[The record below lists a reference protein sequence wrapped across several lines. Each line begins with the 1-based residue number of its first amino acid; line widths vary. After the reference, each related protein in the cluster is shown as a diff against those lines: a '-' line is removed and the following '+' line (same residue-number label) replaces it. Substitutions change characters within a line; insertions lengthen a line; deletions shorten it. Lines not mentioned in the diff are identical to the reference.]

1 MRGSL
6 LRLSAMTVVA
16 LTGGVGA
23 GKSTVAEVLASR
35 GAHIIDADLLA
46 RQAVEPGSKALEEI
60 AARFGPGVLDENG
73 HLDRGKL
80 GTIVFSDASARSA
93 LNDIVHPQVKKLYDE
108 ALAMAE
114 LERPD
119 TVIAY
124 VVPLLA
130 EARQVSEFDSVIVV
144 HAPAAMR
151 VQRLMEYRGIS
162 SAEARERVDAQVSD
176 EERLSLAHVVL
187 DASGDLDSTKHAAH
201 QLYEELVSHWPDR
214 LSELSRHFPRD
225 ES

>member
-1 MRGSL
+1 VRGSPH
-6 LRLSAMTVVA
+6 RLGAMTVVA

-60 AARFGPGVLDENG
+60 AARFGPGVLDEKG

-80 GTIVFSDASARSA
+80 GAIVFSDASARSA

-114 LERPD
+114 LERPN
-119 TVIAY
+119 TVIVY

-151 VQRLMEYRGIS
+151 VQRLMEYRGMS

-201 QLYEELVSHWPDR
+201 QLYEELVSYWPDR

>member
-1 MRGSL
+1 
-6 LRLSAMTVVA
+6 MTVVA

-46 RQAVEPGSKALEEI
+46 RQAVEPGSQALEEI

-119 TVIAY
+119 TVIVY

-151 VQRLMEYRGIS
+151 VQRLMEYRGMS

-201 QLYEELVSHWPDR
+201 QLYQELASHWPNR
-214 LSELSRHFPRD
+214 LSELFRHFPRD

>member
-1 MRGSL
+1 
-6 LRLSAMTVVA
+6 MTVVA

-46 RQAVEPGSKALEEI
+46 RQAVEPGSQALEEI
-60 AARFGPGVLDENG
+60 AARFGPSVLDEKG

-80 GTIVFSDASARSA
+80 GGIVFSDASARSA

-119 TVIAY
+119 TVIVY

-151 VQRLMEYRGIS
+151 VQRLMEHRGMS
-162 SAEARERVDAQVSD
+162 PAEARERVDAQVSD
-176 EERLSLAHVVL
+176 EDRLSLAHVVL
-187 DASGDLDSTKHAAH
+187 DASEDLDSTKHAAH
-201 QLYEELVSHWPDR
+201 QLYEELVSLWPDR

>member
-1 MRGSL
+1 
-6 LRLSAMTVVA
+6 MTVVA

-35 GAHIIDADLLA
+35 GPHIIDADLLA
-46 RQAVEPGSKALEEI
+46 RQAVEPGSQALEEI
-60 AARFGPGVLDENG
+60 AARFGPGVLDEKG

-80 GTIVFSDASARSA
+80 GTIVFSDAVARSA

-114 LERPD
+114 LERPN
-119 TVIAY
+119 TVIVY

-144 HAPAAMR
+144 HAPAEMR
-151 VQRLMEYRGIS
+151 VQRLMEYRGMS

>member
-1 MRGSL
+1 MRGSPH
-6 LRLSAMTVVA
+6 RLGAMTVVA

-23 GKSTVAEVLASR
+23 GKSTVAEVLASL
-35 GAHIIDADLLA
+35 GAHIIDADVLA
-46 RQAVEPGSKALEEI
+46 RKAVEPGSQALEDI
-60 AARFGPGVLDENG
+60 AARFGPSIVDENG
-73 HLDRGKL
+73 HLDRGEL
-80 GTIVFSDASARSA
+80 GAIVFSDAGARSA

-114 LERPD
+114 QEHPD
-119 TVIAY
+119 TVIVY

-144 HAPAAMR
+144 HAPAEMR
-151 VQRLMEYRGIS
+151 VQRLVEYRGMS
-162 SAEARERVDAQVSD
+162 AAEARERVDAQVSD
-176 EERLSLAHVVL
+176 DERLSVAQVVV
-187 DASGDLDSTKHAAH
+187 DASGDLDSTKQAAH

-214 LSELSRHFPRD
+214 LGELPRHFPRD

>member
-1 MRGSL
+1 MRGSPH
-6 LRLSAMTVVA
+6 RLGAMTVVA

-60 AARFGPGVLDENG
+60 AARFGPTVLDEKG

-80 GTIVFSDASARSA
+80 GAIVFSDASARSA

-108 ALAMAE
+108 AIAE
-114 LERPD
+114 LERTN
-119 TVIAY
+119 TVIVY

-151 VQRLMEYRGIS
+151 VQRLMEYRGMS

-214 LSELSRHFPRD
+214 LSELSRYFPRD

>member
-1 MRGSL
+1 
-6 LRLSAMTVVA
+6 MTVVA

-60 AARFGPGVLDENG
+60 AARFGPSVLDENG

-80 GTIVFSDASARSA
+80 GAIVFSDASARSA

-114 LERPD
+114 LEHPD
-119 TVIAY
+119 TVIVY

-144 HAPAAMR
+144 HAPAEMR
-151 VQRLMEYRGIS
+151 VQRLREYRGMS

-176 EERLSLAHVVL
+176 DERLSLAHVVL
-187 DASGDLDSTKHAAH
+187 DASGDLDSTKYAAH
-201 QLYEELVSHWPDR
+201 QLYEELASHWPNR
-214 LSELSRHFPRD
+214 LSELSRYFPRD

>member
-1 MRGSL
+1 MRGSPH
-6 LRLSAMTVVA
+6 RLGAMTVVA

-23 GKSTVAEVLASR
+23 GKSTVAEVLASL

-46 RQAVEPGSKALEEI
+46 RKAVEPGSQALEDI
-60 AARFGPGVLDENG
+60 AARFGPGTLDENG
-73 HLDRGKL
+73 HLDRGEL
-80 GTIVFSDASARSA
+80 GAIVFRDADARSA

-108 ALAMAE
+108 ALALAE
-114 LERPD
+114 QEHPD
-119 TVIAY
+119 TVIVY

-144 HAPAAMR
+144 HAPAEMR
-151 VQRLMEYRGIS
+151 VQRLVEYRGMS

-187 DASGDLDSTKHAAH
+187 DASGDLDSTKQAAH
-201 QLYEELVSHWPDR
+201 QLYEDLASHWPSR
-214 LSELSRHFPRD
+214 LTELSRYFPRD

>member
-1 MRGSL
+1 
-6 LRLSAMTVVA
+6 MTVVA

-23 GKSTVAEVLASR
+23 GKSTVAEVLASL

-46 RQAVEPGSKALEEI
+46 RQAVEPGSQALEEI
-60 AARFGPGVLDENG
+60 AARFGPSVLDEKG

-119 TVIAY
+119 TVIVY

-151 VQRLMEYRGIS
+151 VQRLMEYRGMS

-176 EERLSLAHVVL
+176 EKRLSLAHVVL

>member
-1 MRGSL
+1 
-6 LRLSAMTVVA
+6 MTVVA

-46 RQAVEPGSKALEEI
+46 RQAVEPGSQALEEI
-60 AARFGPGVLDENG
+60 AVRFGPSILDEKG

-119 TVIAY
+119 TVIVY

-151 VQRLMEYRGIS
+151 VQRLMEYRGMS

-187 DASGDLDSTKHAAH
+187 DASEDLDSTKHAAH

>member
-1 MRGSL
+1 
-6 LRLSAMTVVA
+6 MTVVA

-46 RQAVEPGSKALEEI
+46 RQAVEPGSQALEDI
-60 AARFGPGVLDENG
+60 AARFGPTVLDEKG

-80 GTIVFSDASARSA
+80 GTIVFSDAVARSA

-119 TVIAY
+119 TVIVY

-144 HAPAAMR
+144 HAPAEMR
-151 VQRLMEYRGIS
+151 VQRLMEYRGMS

>member
-6 LRLSAMTVVA
+6 LRLGAMTVVA

-46 RQAVEPGSKALEEI
+46 RQAVEPGSQALEEI

-80 GTIVFSDASARSA
+80 GTIVFSDAVARSA

-119 TVIAY
+119 TVIVY

-144 HAPAAMR
+144 HAPAEMR
-151 VQRLMEYRGIS
+151 VQRLMEYRGMS
-162 SAEARERVDAQVSD
+162 FAEARERVDAQVSD
-176 EERLSLAHVVL
+176 EKRLSLAHVVL
-187 DASGDLDSTKHAAH
+187 DASVDLDSTKHAAH

-214 LSELSRHFPRD
+214 LSELSRYFPRD